1 MGLLLPQD
9 GCAAIATTK
18 TKASSSGVY
27 SEDVDPAIISL
38 ARAPP
43 TDCSGMTNNSRYK
56 ALVCW
61 LYNLK
66 VILPPE
72 KFTESIFNIDV
83 HDMVCT
89 HFHIST
95 IQTTTSLDT
104 APPGSGDAGGILN
117 PSIDIDLQGMSATCS
132 GKYDLGGIWG
142 SGDVMV
148 SIVTTTTAAA
158 DAAAAYVTEDTP
170 TLHLQL
176 DIISQPLGEGVVGTQ
191 TDAAKAAL
199 PFPTSVKVTSCQPN
213 FIVGDVK
220 FSGSI
225 SSHLIGLFSGVI
237 SDMVSKAMN
246 DKSCSYITEKTEVM
260 LNSGLKSS
268 KAYLAGLILN
278 GTTPTI
284 IDHMYPTDAAIA
296 GEEELSTHVWK
307 DDFDGTEYFKQM
319 NLHLS
324 STATTT
330 TTDVSWDKDMPFL
343 KRILVNSNDFFSRHL
358 NEGIILKL
366 LQKLSTWSS
375 TMDTAD
381 CTDCGYFF
389 KGLDGLIKTLLT
401 KTGGGNG
408 SLEIVIPDK
417 FLIFHHNH
425 TIDIPN
431 YGKVIVTARR
441 LKISGLDNFTNLV
454 LFYPLDQNTLSSSIA
469 SIEGFNISILIDLEV
484 RPMKKGSTLE
494 GDTLNET
501 FEVHFNT
508 SNVNFTSLSSWE
520 LDADI
525 FSKLSVGSFMFGS
538 YTMTENNPNPLN
550 CILET
555 LQSATVNSMLAR
567 MSLDDIQI
575 SPSTPS
581 PFYAITLED
590 DIDDLINRVIKLLL
604 SEYSETSTEAL
615 FGIIQA
621 PVRNHI
627 NAAIESQ
634 ISATQRMPLHC
645 INVDIPKNPER
656 PLRFDSNKII
666 TLLNEIINTEITV
679 GLVNEF
685 ITCVNNVVD
694 AKKLVTGHFF
704 SFSIGELEVV
714 LHDLHMENVNSVN
727 GVTIL
732 KPEIDHYHLM
742 NSFDYGNT
750 NTSFVFGM
758 NLIHS
763 TLGNLGNINYRI
775 NMHNAQLQGG
785 TELRYDMNYLPF
797 LSITD
802 LMSHP
807 QCLSIPI
814 IDFDF
819 YGFNFTFDMLEIN
832 VDVSYSGEHI
842 NPHSYAYK
850 TVNSSALASAISAL
864 TSYGAN
870 LFQEALKADFMMQ
883 LSDASEVCNT
893 PMNPY
898 RIIDDR
904 RSTGAAGL
912 WTFIIILLFITFNAW
927 LFLRQ
932 VKNDDRDGMALLAE
946 LDEQQR

>member
-1 MGLLLPQD
+1 MGLLLLLPQD
-9 GCAAIATTK
+9 GCAAIAATN
-18 TKASSSGVY
+18 TKASPSGVVY
-27 SEDVDPAIISL
+27 SEDNVVGPAIIL
-38 ARAPP
+38 TEDPP
-43 TDCSGMTNNSRYK
+43 PPDCSSMTTNSRYK

-72 KFTESIFNIDV
+72 KFTESIFNIDI
-83 HDMVCT
+83 HDMICT

-95 IQTTTSLDT
+95 IQSTILPN
-104 APPGSGDAGGILN
+104 APPGSDAGGIAL

-142 SGDVMV
+142 SGDVTV
-148 SIVTTTTAAA
+148 S
-158 DAAAAYVTEDTP
+158 AAAAGVTKDTP

-176 DIISQPLGEGVVGTQ
+176 DITSQPLGKGVIDT
-191 TDAAKAAL
+191 TTNAAKAAL

-246 DKSCSYITEKTEVM
+246 DKSCTYITEKTEVM
-260 LNSGLKSS
+260 LNSGLKRV
-268 KAYLAGLILN
+268 KQYLAGLILN
-278 GTTPTI
+278 ETTPTTTENEK
-284 IDHMYPTDAAIA
+284 MYLTDVVSA
-296 GEEELSTHVWK
+296 GGEELSAQVWVDEN
-307 DDFDGTEYFKQM
+307 DDTDNKQM
-319 NLHLS
+319 YRFLS

-330 TTDVSWDKDMPFL
+330 TIIGSSNGLSWDKDMPFL
-343 KRILVNSNDFFSRHL
+343 KRILVSSNNFISQHL

-366 LQKLSTWSS
+366 FYKLSTWS
-375 TMDTAD
+375 TAMDTTD

-389 KGLDGLIKTLLT
+389 KGLNGLIQSLLT
-401 KTGGGNG
+401 KTGDDNG

-441 LKISGLDNFTNLV
+441 LKISGLDNFTNLL
-454 LFYPLDQNTLSSSIA
+454 LFYPLDQNTLSTSIA

-484 RPMKKGSTLE
+484 RPMKKGATLE

-555 LQSATVNSMLAR
+555 LKSATVNNMLAH

-581 PFYAITLED
+581 PFYAIRLED
-590 DIDDLINRVIKLLL
+590 DIDDLINRIIKLLL
-604 SEYSETSTEAL
+604 SEYSETLTEAL
-615 FGIIQA
+615 FGIIQV

-634 ISATQRMPLHC
+634 ISTSQRMPLHC

-666 TLLNEIINTEITV
+666 TTLNEIVNTESTV
-679 GLVNEF
+679 GLVNDF

-704 SFSIGELEVV
+704 NFSIGELEVV
-714 LHDLHMENVNSVN
+714 MHDLHMENVNSVN
-727 GVTIL
+727 GLTLV

-742 NSFDYGNT
+742 NNIDYGNT
-750 NTSFVFGM
+750 NTSFIFGM

-763 TLGNLGNINYRI
+763 KLGNLGNINYRI
-775 NMHNAQLQGG
+775 YMHNVQFQGG

-819 YGFNFTFDMLEIN
+819 YGFNFTVDMMEIN
-832 VDVSYSGEHI
+832 VDLSLSGEHI
-842 NPHSYAYK
+842 EPHSYTYK
-850 TVNSSALASAISAL
+850 TVNSTTLGFAISAV
-864 TSYGAN
+864 TSYGAY
-870 LFQEALKADFMMQ
+870 LFQEALKAEFLLQ
-883 LSDASEVCNT
+883 LSEASEVCNT
-893 PMNPY
+893 PVNPY

-904 RSTGAAGL
+904 RSTGAAGF

-932 VKNDDRDGMALLAE
+932 VKNADRDGMALLAE